1 MDCETGKLLPT
12 LLFENKNSKMD
23 LSCKIKLLH
32 EIFRHLNNQSLMK
45 VPKCLKPKKIRKH
58 DLKLWLPV

>member
-1 MDCETGKLLPT
+1 MYIPIDDKHSY
-12 LLFENKNSKMD
+12 K
-23 LSCKIKLLH
+23 SCKIKLLH